1 MKAPDSPQSAIR
13 NPQSGSAGIAIQ
25 ASLSDNPQSAIRNP
39 QSEKPLVTIRAGGK
53 WAAIDL
59 KSLWAYRELLYFLT
73 WRDVK
78 VRYKQTLLGAAWA
91 IIQPLFTM
99 IIFSIFFGKLAGM
112 PSDGIPYPLFA
123 YAGLLPWTFF
133 SNAVNGSG
141 NSLVGSANL
150 ITKVYFPRMIIPGAA
165 VAAGLV
171 DLLVAFVILIVLM
184 VYYQVGVT
192 VHILMLPA
200 LTLLTTLLAIGVG
213 MWMSALNV
221 KYRDIRYALP
231 FAIQLW
237 MFATP
242 IIYPLSLVP
251 ERWQWLLKINPL
263 TGIIE
268 GFRSSFFSRPFDWQ
282 SLSISALI
290 TLVVLIYAAYDF
302 RRMERTFA
310 DVV

>member
-1 MKAPDSPQSAIR
+1 LNLP
-13 NPQSGSAGIAIQ
+13 
-25 ASLSDNPQSAIRNP
+25 
-39 QSEKPLVTIRAGGK
+39 EKPLVSIRAGGAL
-53 WAAIDL
+53 AAIDL

-78 VRYKQTLLGAAWA
+78 VRYKQTALGAAWA

-99 IIFSIFFGKLAGM
+99 IIFSIFFGKLANM

-123 YAGLLPWTFF
+123 YTALMPWIFF
-133 SNAVNGSG
+133 SNAVTSSG

-171 DLLVAFVILIVLM
+171 DLMVAFGILVILM
-184 VYYQVGVT
+184 SYYGVGAT
-192 VHILMLPA
+192 WNLLMLPA
-200 LTLLTTLLAIGVG
+200 LIGLTTLLAIGVG
-213 MWMSALNV
+213 MWTSALNV

-231 FAIQLW
+231 FAIQLL

-242 IIYPLSLVP
+242 IIYPVSLIP
-251 ERWQWLLKINPL
+251 ERWRWLLNLNPL

-268 GFRSSFFSRPFDWQ
+268 GYRATFFGRPFNWPM
-282 SLSISALI
+282 LAISAAI
-290 TLVVLIYAAYDF
+290 TLALLVYAAFYF

-310 DVV
+310 DIV